1 MAQEKQAPDGSILL
15 PPGSTT
21 EQKLPSSVE
30 RQVANR
36 ENKAIEEIRESV
48 QDTPTTLRTGEVKP
62 MSTIEHLNEFMRGE
76 LASVETY
83 HLALQALDFS
93 EWAETLR
100 EIRDNHEVRVQIL
113 RERIRAL
120 GGDPVQSSGVWG
132 AFGRAIQRSADLL
145 GQRVALAALEEG
157 ETQLLKR
164 YGRETGEL
172 QLAER
177 EFVERELLP
186 LQVHTC
192 DLARSLEK
200 FVKAA

>member
-15 PPGSTT
+15 PPGSST
-21 EQKLPSSVE
+21 EQKLPSGVE
-30 RQVANR
+30 REVANP
-36 ENKAIEEIRESV
+36 ENETIPEVRESV

-83 HLALQALDFS
+83 HLALQALDSS

-100 EIRDNHEVRVQIL
+100 EIRDNHEIRVHIL
-113 RERIRAL
+113 RKRIRAL

-200 FVKAA
+200 LVKAA

>member
-1 MAQEKQAPDGSILL
+1 MAQEKQAPDGTILL
-15 PPGSTT
+15 PPGSST
-21 EQKLPSSVE
+21 EQKLSSGVE
-30 RQVANR
+30 REVTNP
-36 ENKAIEEIRESV
+36 ENETIPEIRESV

-83 HLALQALDFS
+83 HLALQALDSS

-100 EIRDNHEVRVQIL
+100 EIRDNHEIRVHIL
-113 RERIRAL
+113 RKRIRAL

-200 FVKAA
+200 LVKAA